1 MNSQLVIGIDSSTSA
16 TKAIAWDREGHLIA
30 EGRAAISMSN
40 PKPGYFEQVP
50 ADWWLSTVSALK
62 EVTSKIDPKRVVGL
76 AISNQRE
83 TFGAFSE
90 SGEAL
95 RPGMVW
101 LDDRARP
108 EMKRFG
114 QSFGAERVHEIS
126 GKPLD
131 IIPCLYRLI
140 WMREHEPEIFARAA
154 FFAEVHGYLCFRLT
168 GRRVTSTASADPM
181 GLLDMQSSTWSRE
194 ILDAA
199 GIPLNKLPALVRPG
213 ELVGGIT
220 DPVAAETRLPRRLQ
234 VFAGGG
240 DGQCAGTGVAV
251 LQPGRAYVNLGT
263 AAVAGIFASSYA
275 YDRNFRTETAIAED
289 GYIYET
295 CLRAGTFLVDW
306 LVGEVFGIE
315 PSKRRVALAEL
326 EAEAA
331 ALPIGAG
338 GLAVVPYWQGCMTPH
353 WDSDAHGLVAGLTGS
368 TRRSHL
374 LRSILEGVAIDIALT
389 MDAASSASG
398 VAIDHY
404 VAIGGGATSDL
415 WAGILADA
423 SGRPV
428 RRSNATEASSLGAA
442 MAAAKGAGWYSSL
455 KDASNAMAAAPEAS
469 FEPNPRRVA
478 LYRELRLIQADLWP
492 LVSAW
497 NGRLNAFA
505 ERAQE
510 SR

>member
-1 MNSQLVIGIDSSTSA
+1 MSNQLVIGIDSSTSA
-16 TKAIAWDREGHLIA
+16 TKAIAWDRHGRLIA
-30 EGRAAISMSN
+30 EGRAAIAMSN
-40 PKPGYFEQVP
+40 PKPGYFEQSP
-50 ADWWLSTVSALK
+50 TDWWRSTTHALK
-62 EVTSKIDPKRVVGL
+62 EVTGKVDPERIVGL

-83 TFGAFSE
+83 TFAAFSE
-90 SGEAL
+90 TGEAL

-108 EMKRFG
+108 EMKQFG
-114 QSFGAERVHEIS
+114 DRFGAERIHEIS

-140 WMREHEPEIFARAA
+140 WMREHEPELFARAA

-168 GRRVTSTASADPM
+168 GRKTSSTASADPM
-181 GLLDMQSSTWSRE
+181 GLLDMRRFQWSEE
-194 ILDAA
+194 IFEAA
-199 GIPLNKLPALVRPG
+199 GLPMDKMPSLVRPG
-213 ELVGGIT
+213 ERVGEIS
-220 DPVAAETRLPRRLQ
+220 DAVAAETGLPRGMP

-263 AAVAGIFASSYA
+263 AAVAGIFAPSYA
-275 YDRNFRTETAIAED
+275 YNRNFRTETAIAED

-306 LVGEVFGIE
+306 LVGEVFGIDA
-315 PSKRRVALAEL
+315 SKRRAALGEL

-331 ALPIGAG
+331 GLPIGAG

-353 WDSDAHGLVAGLTGS
+353 WDSDAHGLIAGLTGS
-368 TRRSHL
+368 TRRAHL
-374 LRSILEGVAIDIALT
+374 FRSILEGIALDIAMT

-398 VAIDHY
+398 VEIDHY

-415 WAGILADA
+415 WASILADT
-423 SGRPV
+423 SGKPV

-442 MAAAKGAGWYSSL
+442 MAAAKGAGWYSSIRE
-455 KDASNAMAAAPEAS
+455 ASIAMAAPPDATFAPD
-469 FEPNPRRVA
+469 PRRVS
-478 LYRELRLIQADLWP
+478 LYRELRSIQADLWP

-497 NGRLNAFA
+497 NLRLNAFA
-505 ERAQE
+505 ERAQAI
-510 SR
+510 R